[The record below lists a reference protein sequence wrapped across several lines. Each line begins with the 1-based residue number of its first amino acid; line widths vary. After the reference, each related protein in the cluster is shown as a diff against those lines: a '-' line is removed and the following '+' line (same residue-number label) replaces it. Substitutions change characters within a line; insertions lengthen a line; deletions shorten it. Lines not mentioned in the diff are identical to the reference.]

1 MRWVEK
7 DEEIEDDN
15 LTSHTRTETE
25 RERERE
31 KYREGEREGERG
43 RKQWYG
49 RVGVTLGRQ
58 NSVT

>member
-25 RERERE
+25 GERERNTE
-31 KYREGEREGERG
+31 IQGGRERG